1 MNILT
6 GIVFCVL
13 VISLISTAGS
23 DKGTKECEVWATIAA
38 VSLLFMIGLVG
49 HWIAVLLGML

>member
-13 VISLISTAGS
+13 VIFLVAAQSKSAS
-23 DKGTKECEVWATIAA
+23 RKETEAFATIAA
-38 VSLLFMIGLVG
+38 VASLCMILLGG
-49 HWIAVLLGML
+49 HWIAVLLGKL